1 MAAEAIIIPQVLVT
15 GASGFIA
22 THIIQQL
29 LTGGQ
34 VKVRGTVRSLKN
46 EAKVKPLQDLV
57 PDATYPLELVE
68 ADLLNEESWKEAVK
82 GCTHVYHVAS
92 PFPPSV
98 PTDENEVIRPAVE
111 GTLNVL
117 KACAESGMIKR
128 VVLTSSIA
136 AIGGG
141 VTRDY
146 NETDWANDASS
157 PYHKSKML
165 AEKAAWDFVD
175 KLEDDKKF
183 ELAVVN
189 PGLVIGP
196 VLSLASSDSTS
207 QATVKKIL
215 ENSIPAL
222 VNVNF
227 ALVDVRDVA
236 LAHIAAMEKQ
246 EAAGNRHII
255 VGNNMWMKEIAE
267 VVSREFQPQGYKIKL
282 WVMPKVGVWFAKF
295 ALPLVRLVYP
305 VLGVVSTYSNAK
317 MRNDLG
323 VEPRDIESSI
333 LDTCYSLIESGA
345 VPKTGAYRGPPTPA
359 TNLLKQ
365 EGEPSPTQ
373 KDDVPTIQQEEPPST
388 SIQQQESS
396 QHGELPPIK
405 QEDPETDQP
414 SSPQQEMEVGH
425 VKPQDGDKEN
435 NEINEE
441 TISMKE
447 NNQSNDTAQTS
458 EAGTVE
464 DKQT

>member
-1 MAAEAIIIPQVLVT
+1 MAAETITIPQVLVT

-117 KACAESGMIKR
+117 KACSESGMIKR

-136 AIGGG
+136 AIGSG

-146 NETDWANDASS
+146 NESDWANDASS
-157 PYHKSKML
+157 PYQKSKML
-165 AEKAAWDFVD
+165 AERAAWDFVN

-215 ENSIPAL
+215 ENSLPAL

-255 VGNNMWMKEIAE
+255 VSNNMWMKEIAE

-295 ALPLVRLVYP
+295 ALPLSRLVYP

-317 MRNDLG
+317 MKNNLG

-345 VPKTGAYRGPPTPA
+345 VPKTRAYRGPPTLA
-359 TNLLKQ
+359 TNLSKQ

-373 KDDVPTIQQEEPPST
+373 KDMPTIHQEEPPST

-396 QHGELPPIK
+396 QQVESLPIK
-405 QEDPETDQP
+405 QEDAETDQP
-414 SSPQQEMEVGH
+414 SSAQQEIEVAD

-441 TISMKE
+441 TISKKE
-447 NNQSNDTAQTS
+447 NQSNDTAQTS

>member
-1 MAAEAIIIPQVLVT
+1 MAAEAIDIPQILVT

-92 PFPPSV
+92 PFPPTV
-98 PTDENEVIRPAVE
+98 PNDENEVIRPAVE

-117 KACAESGMIKR
+117 KACAEAGIIKR

-146 NETDWANDASS
+146 NESDWANDASS
-157 PYHKSKML
+157 PYQKSKML
-165 AEKAAWDFVD
+165 AERAAWDFVD

-196 VLSLASSDSTS
+196 VLSPTSSDSTS
-207 QATVKKIL
+207 QATIKKIL
-215 ENSIPAL
+215 ENSLPSL

-246 EAAGNRHII
+246 EAAGNRHIL
-255 VGNNMWMKEIAE
+255 VSSNMWMKEIAE
-267 VVSREFQPQGYKIKL
+267 VMSREFQPQGYKIKL
-282 WVMPKVGVWFAKF
+282 WVMPKVGVWLAKF
-295 ALPLVRLVYP
+295 ALPMVRLVYP
-305 VLGVVSTYSNAK
+305 MLGVVTTYSNAK
-317 MRNDLG
+317 MKNDLG

-345 VPKTGAYRGPPTPA
+345 VPKTRDYRGPLIPA
-359 TNLLKQ
+359 TNLAKQ
-365 EGEPSPTQ
+365 EGESSLPIQENVAIIQQGEPSPT
-373 KDDVPTIQQEEPPST
+373 
-388 SIQQQESS
+388 SIQQGESS
-396 QHGELPPIK
+396 QQGESPLIK
-405 QEDPETDQP
+405 QEDPKTDQP
-414 SSPQQEMEVGH
+414 SSDQQEIEVAD
-425 VKPQDGDKEN
+425 VKSQDSTKEN
-435 NEINEE
+435 GEINEE
-441 TISMKE
+441 TIIKKE
-447 NNQSNDTAQTS
+447 NDQSNDIA
-458 EAGTVE
+458 
-464 DKQT
+464 